1 MTPRLVPAAACGLLL
16 LLLLAPVIVLIFSS
30 FDGASFFRFP
40 PREYSFRWYVAAW
53 HSEEYRDALR
63 VSVTV
68 ATLAT
73 LIAVPAGGLAAHA
86 LARSRL
92 PGRRLIEA
100 VLLAPLALPLIVWA
114 IALLQIYAR
123 VGLSG
128 TWTGLVLAHAAMVLP
143 FPARILLATLTRID
157 PTLEHAAMTL
167 GATPIRAFWRVTL
180 PLAAS
185 GLATSAALGFLVSFN
200 DVVVSSFLA
209 GGHTMT
215 FQVRL
220 YSQLRSEGVDPM
232 TVAIGAAI
240 VGLIVVV
247 AVVCERLFHW
257 SRHV

>member
-1 MTPRLVPAAACGLLL
+1 
-16 LLLLAPVIVLIFSS
+16 
-30 FDGASFFRFP
+30 
-40 PREYSFRWYVAAW
+40 
-53 HSEEYRDALR
+53 
-63 VSVTV
+63 
-68 ATLAT
+68 
-73 LIAVPAGGLAAHA
+73 
-86 LARSRL
+86 
-92 PGRRLIEA
+92 
-100 VLLAPLALPLIVWA
+100 
-114 IALLQIYAR
+114 
-123 VGLSG
+123 
-128 TWTGLVLAHAAMVLP
+128 
-143 FPARILLATLTRID
+143 
-157 PTLEHAAMTL
+157 MTL